1 MYGPHLIISQR
12 FIQYQKTDLHPV
24 FSKWWTIISN
34 DIKTGLHE
42 IFVHI
47 LVLHF
52 LWYHKGI
59 SHPFMLQKCKGSYW
73 NFWQKYV
80 QKLGTSIPEFWLWNK
95 KWQEPSFMNIT
106 ETQFQLQRKRQV
118 IWQYSTCLCAKKVHL
133 EKGKCYH
140 YLKLFAK
147 GLSFHLLLWT
157 YSKGEHYLV
166 YANSKQCEFRVTF
179 A

>member
-1 MYGPHLIISQR
+1 MRYLSIYWYYIFFDIIKEYPTPS
-12 FIQYQKTDLHPV
+12 
-24 FSKWWTIISN
+24 
-34 DIKTGLHE
+34 
-42 IFVHI
+42 
-47 LVLHF
+47 
-52 LWYHKGI
+52 
-59 SHPFMLQKCKGSYW
+59 CYW
-73 NFWQKYV
+73 NAYGTTEISGKNMC
-80 QKLGTSIPEFWLWNK
+80 KDLGQASQNSDFEIE